1 MTDRWAREWDVT
13 PRRGGAGTR
22 RREGGRAG
30 GWIDSAFPSNALTEI
45 KVGAARSDTLSW
57 DLCCHHGNGPDET
70 TMHQLTKASW
80 LLRFEMRLSVLRPS
94 LAEDA
99 VEKAATDAY
108 EEAFKLD
115 PVDAVQMYL
124 SFVSSDDPT

>member
-1 MTDRWAREWDVT
+1 
-13 PRRGGAGTR
+13 
-22 RREGGRAG
+22 
-30 GWIDSAFPSNALTEI
+30 
-45 KVGAARSDTLSW
+45 
-57 DLCCHHGNGPDET
+57 
-70 TMHQLTKASW
+70 MHQLTKASW

-108 EEAFKLD
+108 EEAFQLD